1 MTRTIRDGG
10 DEPALG
16 WGARLLAMLFS
27 GLFALVFGGVA
38 YLGGLR
44 PLGSSLHAAWEVR
57 DWQPVPIQVL
67 DASLDTH
74 TGKKGQL
81 SHAVRVRY
89 RYEFRGRSYEASRVG
104 LDEDGLHDSVGDWHQ
119 RWLQRLQTAREG
131 GTALQAWVNPR
142 RPQRALLDRELRWP
156 MLLLH
161 LPFALVFPAISLG
174 AALVFWRALS
184 GSAAWRTDRGTGVR
198 LITGPNSASRAQ
210 LGLWLFA
217 FFWCGIAFPLATVF
231 WLNGAPWWVRALTL
245 LFVGVGLL
253 LLGAA
258 ARQSLLAWR
267 YRGTELVWIPPEPR
281 AGQPLEIRLQLSA
294 GAAAARGAELLSL
307 RLAQYRVEEQRS
319 GRPERCVQTL
329 EARLSRQASPSGELC
344 LVARFELPEDAP
356 AQGAVRGGE
365 SVDWRL
371 ELQRPDSGLEIA
383 YPVPVQAGLA
393 SQGSDAPDALSRQPS
408 WQTSQQLAQTPLGA
422 APPALPSEV
431 RARENDQAWTLEF
444 SLKSRR
450 WLAGLLLLPLG
461 LLSLLL
467 HERRIDGLLPLLG
480 SGPGLASALLLAL
493 LLHAASQRWTLSLS
507 EDGLLVQRHSWL
519 WRRRLALA
527 PAVASKLFHR
537 LSYRSRQAGRPEQAF
552 HALYVRT
559 QQPLAERQLTP
570 GLPGPEAAEAV
581 GQFIRWAQQQQ
592 QGRFSPGGQRE
603 TAQRQSYPRWGWL
616 LWLALLL
623 LWAELLH
630 PPV

>member
-10 DEPALG
+10 DEQTLG

-27 GLFALVFGGVA
+27 ALFALVFGGVA

-57 DWQPVPIQVL
+57 DWQAVPIQVL

-81 SHAVRVRY
+81 SHAVQARY
-89 RYEFRGRSYEASRVG
+89 RYEFQGRSYEASRVG
-104 LDEDGLHDSVGDWHQ
+104 LDEGGLHDSVGDWHQ
-119 RWLQRLQTAREG
+119 RWLQRLQAAREG
-131 GTALQAWVNPR
+131 GPALLAWVDPR
-142 RPQRALLDRELRWP
+142 QPQRALLDRQLRWP

-184 GSAAWRTDRGTGVR
+184 GSAAWRNDRGTGVR
-198 LITGPNSASRAQ
+198 LITEPNSASRAQ

-217 FFWCGIAFPLATVF
+217 FFWCGISFPLAAVF

-267 YRGTELVWIPPEPR
+267 YRGADLILAPSEPR
-281 AGQPLEIRLQLSA
+281 AGQPLEVRLQLGA
-294 GAAAARGAELLSL
+294 TAAAARGAELLTLS
-307 RLAQYRVEEQRS
+307 LAQYRCDEQSS
-319 GRPERCVQTL
+319 GRPQRCVQTL
-329 EARLSRQASPSGELC
+329 QARLARQPTPQGGLI
-344 LVARFELPEDAP
+344 LHARFELPADAP

-371 ELQRPDSGLEIA
+371 ELQRPDGGLEIA
-383 YPVPVQAGLA
+383 YPVPVQAA
-393 SQGSDAPDALSRQPS
+393 DPQRDEAPDSLSRQAS
-408 WQTSQQLAQTPLGA
+408 WRTQQSLAQTPLGEQA
-422 APPALPSEV
+422 PALPPGV
-431 RARENDQAWTLEF
+431 RARETAQAWTLEF
-444 SLKSRR
+444 EGRGWR
-450 WLAGLLLLPLG
+450 WLAALLLLPLG

-467 HERRIDGLLPLLG
+467 HERGLEGLPALLS
-480 SGPGLASALLLAL
+480 SGPGLAAALLQAL
-493 LLHAASQRWTLSLS
+493 LLHAVSLRWTLSLS
-507 EDGLLVQRHSWL
+507 AEGLLLQRRSWL
-519 WRRRLALA
+519 WLRRLAL
-527 PAVASKLFHR
+527 PPDAVQGLFHQ
-537 LSYRSRQAGRPEQAF
+537 LSHRSQQAGRPEQAF

-559 QQPLAERQLTP
+559 RQPLAERRLTP
-570 GLPGPEAAEAV
+570 GLPGPESAEAV
-581 GQFIRWAQQQQ
+581 GQFIRWALLQRR
-592 QGRFSPGGQRE
+592 GGFGPGGQRE
-603 TAQRQSYPRWGWL
+603 LLAPLSRPRWGWL

-623 LWAELLH
+623 LWAELLR
-630 PPV
+630 PRV